1 MSFRF
6 ETLSRMHKNIFFSFF
21 QLFFFCI
28 FGSFC
33 RKLGIL
39 IPDLY
44 FYDVKIL
51 PDMNQNDIKNTRKNY
66 KMLKQIFF
74 LFEWAGSGPNTCVNM
89 CEQKLGILIPDLY
102 FTT

>member
-1 MSFRF
+1 MLKYCFLTY
-6 ETLSRMHKNIFFSFF
+6 EKYDMIF
-21 QLFFFCI
+21 
-28 FGSFC
+28 
-33 RKLGIL
+33 

-74 LFEWAGSGPNTCVNM
+74 IFFFLNGPG
-89 CEQKLGILIPDLY
+89 QALIHV
-102 FTT
+102 